1 LVTEALLLVQPIKNH
16 ENDRNGV
23 GIGHKQTRKEEEFEV
38 SRSSSIYKRI
48 LIVDDE
54 PDIAMTLKL
63 GLESSNDRS
72 DDSDKKIKFE
82 VYSYTDPVEALS
94 NFKPNFYD
102 LLLVDITM
110 PLMNGFELCEKV
122 LLYDVN
128 IRVCFMTA
136 GEINQEAIREL
147 YPLRTIG
154 GCFIKKPVEIDHL
167 IRQLTAELE

>member
-1 LVTEALLLVQPIKNH
+1 LVTPDKNH
-16 ENDRNGV
+16 YNDRNGV
-23 GIGHKQTRKEEEFEV
+23 AVGHKPIRKEEEFEV
-38 SRSSSIYKRI
+38 DRSSSNYKRI
-48 LIVDDE
+48 LVVDDE

-63 GLESSNDRS
+63 GLESSNGD
-72 DDSDKKIKFE
+72 DKKIKFE

-110 PLMNGFELCEKV
+110 PIMNGFELCEK
-122 LLYDVN
+122 LLPLDINVK
-128 IRVCFMTA
+128 VCFMSA
-136 GEINQEAIREL
+136 GEINQEAIRKL

-167 IRQLTAELE
+167 IRQLIAELE

>member
-1 LVTEALLLVQPIKNH
+1 LVQPVKNH
-16 ENDRNGV
+16 NNGRNGV
-23 GIGHKQTRKEEEFEV
+23 AVGHKQTRKEEEFEV
-38 SRSSSIYKRI
+38 DRSSSNYKRI

-72 DDSDKKIKFE
+72 DDDDNKKIKFE
-82 VYSYTDPVEALS
+82 VYSYTNPLEALS
-94 NFKPNFYD
+94 EFKPNFYD

-110 PLMNGFELCEKV
+110 PLMNGFELCENV
-122 LLYDVN
+122 LLLDLN
-128 IRVCFMTA
+128 IGVCFMTA
-136 GEINQEAIREL
+136 AEINQEAIREL

-167 IRQLTAELE
+167 IRQLIAELE

>member
-1 LVTEALLLVQPIKNH
+1 LVPPDKNH
-16 ENDRNGV
+16 NNNKNGL
-23 GIGHKQTRKEEEFEV
+23 GAGHKQASREQKFEV
-38 SRSSSIYKRI
+38 STSSSNYRRI

-63 GLESSNDRS
+63 GIESSNDRS
-72 DDSDKKIKFE
+72 EVDNRKIKFE
-82 VYSYTDPVEALS
+82 VHSYTDPVEALS

-110 PLMNGFELCEKV
+110 PIMNGFELCEK
-122 LLYDVN
+122 LLPLDINVKF
-128 IRVCFMTA
+128 CFMSA

-167 IRQLTAELE
+167 IRQLIAELE

>member
-1 LVTEALLLVQPIKNH
+1 MVPPDKNH
-16 ENDRNGV
+16 NNNKNGL
-23 GIGHKQTRKEEEFEV
+23 GAGHKQASREQKFEV
-38 SRSSSIYKRI
+38 STSSSNYRRI

-63 GLESSNDRS
+63 GIESSNDRS
-72 DDSDKKIKFE
+72 EVDNRKIKFE
-82 VYSYTDPVEALS
+82 VHSYTDPVEALS

-102 LLLVDITM
+102 LLLVDTTM
-110 PLMNGFELCEKV
+110 PIMNGFELCEK
-122 LLYDVN
+122 LLPLDINVKF
-128 IRVCFMTA
+128 CFMSA

-167 IRQLTAELE
+167 IRQLIAELE

>member
-1 LVTEALLLVQPIKNH
+1 MVQADKNH
-16 ENDRNGV
+16 NNYKNGV
-23 GIGHKQTRKEEEFEV
+23 AVGHKQTPKEEFGV
-38 SRSSSIYKRI
+38 GKSSSNYKRI

-63 GLESSNDRS
+63 GLESSND
-72 DDSDKKIKFE
+72 DDNKKIKFE

-122 LLYDVN
+122 LLLDLN
-128 IRVCFMTA
+128 IGVCFMTA

-154 GCFIKKPVEIDHL
+154 GCFIRKK
-167 IRQLTAELE
+167 AG

>member
-1 LVTEALLLVQPIKNH
+1 LVPPDKNH
-16 ENDRNGV
+16 NNGRNGV
-23 GIGHKQTRKEEEFEV
+23 GVGHKQTPKEEEFEV
-38 SRSSSIYKRI
+38 DRSSSNYRRI

-63 GLESSNDRS
+63 GIESSNDRS
-72 DDSDKKIKFE
+72 DDNNNKIKFE

-94 NFKPNFYD
+94 DFKPNFYD

-122 LLYDVN
+122 LLLDLN
-128 IRVCFMTA
+128 IGVCFMTA
-136 GEINQEAIREL
+136 GEINQEAMREL

-167 IRQLTAELE
+167 IRQIVAELE

>member
-1 LVTEALLLVQPIKNH
+1 MAV
-16 ENDRNGV
+16 
-23 GIGHKQTRKEEEFEV
+23 GHKQTRKEEEFEID
-38 SRSSSIYKRI
+38 RSSSNYKRI

-63 GLESSNDRS
+63 GLESSND
-72 DDSDKKIKFE
+72 DNDNKIKFE

-110 PLMNGFELCEKV
+110 PVMNGFELCEKV
-122 LLYDVN
+122 LLLDLN
-128 IRVCFMTA
+128 IGVCFMTA

-167 IRQLTAELE
+167 IRQLIAELE

>member
-1 LVTEALLLVQPIKNH
+1 
-16 ENDRNGV
+16 
-23 GIGHKQTRKEEEFEV
+23 
-38 SRSSSIYKRI
+38 
-48 LIVDDE
+48 VDDE

-63 GLESSNDRS
+63 GLESSND
-72 DDSDKKIKFE
+72 DDKKIKFE

-110 PLMNGFELCEKV
+110 PIMNGFELCEKI
-122 LLYDVN
+122 LLLDINV
-128 IRVCFMTA
+128 RVCFMTA
-136 GEINQEAIREL
+136 AEINQEAIREL

-167 IRQLTAELE
+167 VRQLIAELE

>member
-1 LVTEALLLVQPIKNH
+1 LVPPDKNH
-16 ENDRNGV
+16 NNGKNGV
-23 GIGHKQTRKEEEFEV
+23 EVGHKHTRKEEFEV
-38 SRSSSIYKRI
+38 GRSSSNYKRI

-63 GLESSNDRS
+63 GLEGSND
-72 DDSDKKIKFE
+72 DDNKKIKFE

-110 PLMNGFELCEKV
+110 PVMNGFELCEKILQLDINV
-122 LLYDVN
+122 K
-128 IRVCFMTA
+128 VCFMTA
-136 GEINQEAIREL
+136 AEINQKAIREL
-147 YPLRTIG
+147 YPVRTIG

-167 IRQLTAELE
+167 IRQLIAELE